1 MGRRRG
7 LELWRRNT
15 IRTITMLSHAEG
27 LLGSDARMPLSRGS
41 VYGSTL
47 QGGGRLCC
55 HWGGLS
61 GARARGPG
69 LESQLCLHIDSY
81 GRSVSHVW
89 DKDRPEG
96 AYQEGGL
103 QACSWVCERGRP
115 TFFKQDT
122 FEQGV
127 LVAQHQAFISG
138 ATMILLKG
146 LQGVFIALNG
156 GLELA
161 DVLCATLTEGG
172 LGLAVALL
180 PLLRGSINLTAAVS
194 FMPGKEWDQGSR

>member
-1 MGRRRG
+1 MADISRVRQHLRALLGLGIHPNRRHGSLEGETGGFGVGRRGDMGRRRG

-47 QGGGRLCC
+47 EGGGRLRC

-103 QACSWVCERGRP
+103 QACSWVCERGETNLFRARY
-115 TFFKQDT
+115 
-122 FEQGV
+122 V
-127 LVAQHQAFISG
+127 RARSSCSAASSIHQRRYDDSA
-138 ATMILLKG
+138 
-146 LQGVFIALNG
+146 G
-156 GLELA
+156 GSAGSLH
-161 DVLCATLTEGG
+161 CA
-172 LGLAVALL
+172 
-180 PLLRGSINLTAAVS
+180 
-194 FMPGKEWDQGSR
+194 